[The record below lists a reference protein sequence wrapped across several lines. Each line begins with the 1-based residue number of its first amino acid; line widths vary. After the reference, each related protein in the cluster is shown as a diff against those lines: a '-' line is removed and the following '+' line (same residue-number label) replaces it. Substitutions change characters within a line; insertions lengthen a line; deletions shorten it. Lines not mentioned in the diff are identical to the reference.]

1 MKEFEELDFGTE
13 DTAAIGA
20 RAELLNENKELQHEP
35 DYANLGYWIGI
46 RNGIK
51 AFVNELE
58 RTAER
63 VGDNKLPIEFIKLIS
78 GNTIMDAELR
88 LSKMKHGSEL
98 INAID
103 NDCED

>member
-1 MKEFEELDFGTE
+1 MKEFEKLDFDTE

-20 RAELLNENKELQHEP
+20 RAELLNVNKELQHEP

-46 RNGIK
+46 RTGIK
-51 AFVNELE
+51 ASVNELE

-88 LSKMKHGSEL
+88 LFKMKHGSEL